1 MLRRIAAVASFA
13 SLASAAIA
21 SSALADRLPDA
32 FDDSVRN
39 GALWAEAESASSSGC
54 KVAETGTKLRFTSQG
69 LASGAS
75 YFFTKRIDWNDG
87 FVIDWSQSS
96 NISPSIYA
104 TRNGRAGLAIGWGT
118 FDNRTGFSEGINVEV
133 VRTKTWRRLV
143 LSLRKGG
150 VTVDTAAVTIGTFEY
165 DYRLVVSSGIGVSID
180 VFRDGETSPVLS
192 MDGLETVFGNR
203 MATGMAAALIA
214 SSHNT
219 ITLDCRMDD
228 FKFWGDQF
236 DDSTDRLMDDSD
248 GANDDDDEDGY
259 DDSPDEAE
267 EEDEGDDDS
276 GDDDGDGSDDDG
288 DDDDGASSLSG
299 PDFVAAVNAATGGN
313 GLPILEAE
321 TDRVGAILA
330 VEVLQWNQATG
341 RLLETRVNA
350 TTLAVL
356 STSSWVPTAYQ
367 LARIQP
373 ELDALGGVTVSV
385 ADAVDFAVSIPVD
398 STIYEI
404 EFDVVLGLPYWKVE
418 TRSPAGAELEERIR
432 ADQPL

>member
-1 MLRRIAAVASFA
+1 MLRRIAAAA
-13 SLASAAIA
+13 SLTLGAASVAI
-21 SSALADRLPDA
+21 ADRLPDA
-32 FDDSVRN
+32 FNDTTRN
-39 GALWAEAESASSSGC
+39 GTLWTEAESASATGC

-87 FVIDWSQSS
+87 FVIDWSQSA

-104 TRNGRAGLAIGWGT
+104 TRNGRAGLALGWGA

-150 VTVDTAAVTIGTFEY
+150 ATVDTAAVTIGTFEY
-165 DYRLVVSSGIGVSID
+165 DYRLVVSSGIGISID
-180 VFRDGETSPVLS
+180 VFRDGEASPVLS

-203 MATGMAAALIA
+203 MASGMAAALIA

-219 ITLDCRMDD
+219 VTLDCRMDD

-259 DDSPDEAE
+259 DDSPDDAE
-267 EEDEGDDDS
+267 EDEEGDDDS
-276 GDDDGDGSDDDG
+276 GDDDGDGDDDDG
-288 DDDDGASSLSG
+288 DDDGDDGASSLAG

-321 TDRVGAILA
+321 TDRVGAALA

-341 RLLETRVNA
+341 RLLKTRVNA

-373 ELDALGGVTVSV
+373 ELDALDDVTVSV
-385 ADAVDFAVSIPVD
+385 ADAVDFAVSIPAD
-398 STIYEI
+398 STVYEI

-418 TRSPAGAELEERIR
+418 TRSPTGAELEERIR